1 MFVDL
6 KENKWQILITSCIAM
21 IYYYYTRN
29 ELNSII
35 IVLVLAIFLR
45 KINIDS
51 YIELNIK
58 K

>member
-6 KENKWQILITSCIAM
+6 KENKWQISITSCIAM

>member
-6 KENKWQILITSCIAM
+6 KENKWQISITPCIAM